1 MTTKYSPDNVVRR
14 KLTPP
19 QVAEIFG
26 INPDKVLSW
35 IRAGRLRA
43 VNIGNGNLRPRYVID
58 PDDIETFEQANEAV
72 PVADTPPP
80 RRRRRPTTSI
90 KEFF

>member
-1 MTTKYSPDNVVRR
+1 MTSKYDASNVSRR

-35 IRAGRLRA
+35 IRSGRLRA
-43 VNIGNGNLRPRYVID
+43 VNIGNGNQRPRYVID
-58 PDDIETFEQANEAV
+58 PDDIETFEQANAAV
-72 PVADTPPP
+72 PTAETRPP
-80 RRRRRPTTSI
+80 RRRRRPAAQV